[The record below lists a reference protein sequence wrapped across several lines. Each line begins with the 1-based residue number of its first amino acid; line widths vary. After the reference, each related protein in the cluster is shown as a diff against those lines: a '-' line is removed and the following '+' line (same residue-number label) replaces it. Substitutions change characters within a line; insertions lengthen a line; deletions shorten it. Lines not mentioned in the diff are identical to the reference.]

1 MKKKSIFMLLGT
13 LVIGI
18 IIGAVFMSI
27 FTHHKWKTFSEP
39 PTKEKFIQRTIRM
52 IDPDETQLSKIS
64 PIIDKYSE
72 KAYLYTKEN
81 MELMSAN
88 FESLYSE
95 LKPFLNDKQKQKFEK
110 KINNIKSGIGK

>member
-18 IIGAVFMSI
+18 IIGGVFMGI

-39 PTKEKFIQRTIRM
+39 PTKEKFVQRTIHM
-52 IDPDETQLSKIS
+52 IDPDEAQLNQIK

-72 KAYLYTKEN
+72 KAYTFSKEN
-81 MELMSAN
+81 MNLMSAN

-95 LKPFLNDKQKQKFEK
+95 LKPFLTDKQKQKFENR
-110 KINNIKSGIGK
+110 INHIKSEIGK